1 MKNTRILAIAVA
13 AIAMAAC
20 EKERTPENVTQV
32 NPNLVEFTISG
43 GAEAGAIVRS
53 AFGKEYPTIEW
64 KTGDKIS
71 VIGSKTGNQ
80 PFEAKTSGVSTD
92 FDGLL
97 DLEDEVL
104 YAVYPYDA
112 NITIPTAPTSYNEE
126 LINVSIPSVQY
137 ATDGSFD
144 PNAYVAVAKS
154 TDKKF
159 AFKSI
164 VGFLKF
170 QLEDGENVKSVR
182 IVANNDADDKSTT
195 IATAAAVKFNDNGLP
210 THGMTSW
217 ANSTNTIT
225 LIEKDGGNQFKS
237 DTDYFITLRAHTLPT
252 GLQIY
257 VEYDNGT
264 IYKIS
269 TSKQIF
275 PTGQARNSIMYMG
288 VFGKSH
294 KFTQVNDLY
303 SLYNMGYDIEV
314 AGTKYNKSTL
324 NLTPVLITEPDR
336 EIVDPGLYFIDPSAT
351 NVSINRANGFTN
363 LFIIGNDLSKKTEI
377 ELGNTVRC
385 GSNSN
390 ICFKN
395 VSIGA
400 YAGNMFVHNNTN
412 ASITRIAFDGCKIS
426 LPVNASGASQSLIFN
441 DDTRSIKECAI
452 YNCDIKVTNNTQSL
466 ITGRES
472 YASIDLYNNI
482 FYSETNRETFKL
494 FRADRAVAGSNYV
507 ACPVEIAN
515 VKIEKNTFINVYPEK
530 NNNYGYFYVNKVTS
544 SYALKN
550 NLFELKDLISISGTY
565 RNFLYCVDNTYPT
578 EKPFDKGY
586 MFAIPVEGNE
596 GQCCIKGWAGQE
608 NPGTTYGSKE
618 SAFSSFDYTTPIF
631 VKTSARANVGATR

>member
-1 MKNTRILAIAVA
+1 MKNTRILAIAIA

-64 KTGDKIS
+64 KPGDKIS

-80 PFEAKTSGVSTD
+80 PFEAKTSGVTTD

-104 YAVYPYDA
+104 DAVYPYDA
-112 NITIPTAPTSYNEE
+112 NIQIPATPTEQHKEE
-126 LINVSIPSVQY
+126 LINVSVPSVQY

-144 PNAYVAVAKS
+144 PDAYVAVAKS

-164 VGFLKF
+164 VGILKF

-182 IVANNDADDKSTT
+182 IVANNDGNGKSTT
-195 IATAAAVKFNDNGLP
+195 IATAAAVKFGDNGLP
-210 THGMTSW
+210 SHGMTSW

-225 LIEKDGGNQFKS
+225 LIEKEGGDQFKS
-237 DTDYFITLRAHTLPT
+237 ETDYFITLKTHTLPT

-257 VEYDNGT
+257 VEYDIGT
-264 IYKIS
+264 IYKKG
-269 TSKQIF
+269 TSSQIF
-275 PTGQARNSIMYMG
+275 PAGKARNSIMYMG

-314 AGTKYNKSTL
+314 AGTKYNKSSL
-324 NLTPVLITEPDR
+324 KLTPVLVTEPDS
-336 EIVDPGLYFIDPSAT
+336 EINEAGLYFIDPSAT
-351 NVSINRANGFTN
+351 NVSINRTNGFAN

-377 ELGNTVRC
+377 KLGNTVRC

-400 YAGNMFVHNNTN
+400 YAGNMFVHNNID
-412 ASITRIAFDGCKIS
+412 AYVTRIAFDGCKIS
-426 LPVNASGASQSLIFN
+426 LPVNASGVSQSLIFN
-441 DDTRSIKECAI
+441 DDTRSINECAI
-452 YNCDIKVTNNTQSL
+452 YNCDIKVTNNIQSL

-494 FRADRAVAGSNYV
+494 FRADRAVAGSNS

-544 SYALKN
+544 SYALKS

-565 RNFLYCVDNTYPT
+565 RNFLYCVENTYPT
-578 EKPFDKGY
+578 EKTFNQGY
-586 MFAIPVEGNE
+586 MYAIPVEGNA
-596 GQCCIKGWAGQE
+596 GQCCIKGWAGQN

-631 VKTSARANVGATR
+631 MKTSARANVGATR

>member
-182 IVANNDADDKSTT
+182 IVANNDAADKSTT
-195 IATAAAVKFNDNGLP
+195 IATAAAVKFYDNGLP

-225 LIEKDGGNQFKS
+225 LIEKDGGDQFKS
-237 DTDYFITLRAHTLPT
+237 DTDYFITLKAHTLPT

-264 IYKIS
+264 IYKKG
-269 TSKQIF
+269 TSSQIF

-288 VFGKSH
+288 IFGKSH

-303 SLYNMGYDIEV
+303 SLYNMGYDIPVGDITINCTDYGAAKYTELTNENTTDLTTTLKTGGV
-314 AGTKYNKSTL
+314 HFLSAEDGANFTITGYVETGNNLIIINSNTGTKIGYTHSTSHTFNHNNTIIAMKGIEINLGTKYLINNSKAADASGKIIFDDCKFSNVGSNIYYGSKKDVGMALIQLQTCDIVTTAAIQLINLNTTTVMNDYMTIKCNDCTFSSASLQNFVLINSASPNQTATDPTSVIEVKNCSFHNLRPNKSYINVPWCANMKFNKNLISVYSLTQDGTMAAVNSDTGNLSVIDAGDNYYYVNNFNGKTL
-324 NLTPVLITEPDR
+324 KAVSSNTESVTSESSYP
-336 EIVDPGLYFIDPSAT
+336 F
-351 NVSINRANGFTN
+351 
-363 LFIIGNDLSKKTEI
+363 
-377 ELGNTVRC
+377 NTTTFQVWA
-385 GSNSN
+385 
-390 ICFKN
+390 
-395 VSIGA
+395 A
-400 YAGNMFVHNNTN
+400 YAGY
-412 ASITRIAFDGCKIS
+412 
-426 LPVNASGASQSLIFN
+426 GAK
-441 DDTRSIKECAI
+441 R
-452 YNCDIKVTNNTQSL
+452 
-466 ITGRES
+466 
-472 YASIDLYNNI
+472 
-482 FYSETNRETFKL
+482 
-494 FRADRAVAGSNYV
+494 
-507 ACPVEIAN
+507 
-515 VKIEKNTFINVYPEK
+515 
-530 NNNYGYFYVNKVTS
+530 
-544 SYALKN
+544 
-550 NLFELKDLISISGTY
+550 
-565 RNFLYCVDNTYPT
+565 
-578 EKPFDKGY
+578 
-586 MFAIPVEGNE
+586 
-596 GQCCIKGWAGQE
+596 
-608 NPGTTYGSKE
+608 
-618 SAFSSFDYTTPIF
+618 
-631 VKTSARANVGATR
+631 